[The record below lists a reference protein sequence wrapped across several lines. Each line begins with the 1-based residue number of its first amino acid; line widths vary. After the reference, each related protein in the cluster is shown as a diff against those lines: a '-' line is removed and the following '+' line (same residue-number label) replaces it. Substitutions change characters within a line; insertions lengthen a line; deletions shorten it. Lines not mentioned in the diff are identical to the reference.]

1 MSQQPSNRPAT
12 VHKLT
17 LALQHKLNNYV
28 IEHYSAAKLTDPEFA
43 VKAEQ
48 ELGFKV
54 TSGNIQGVRQAFDIQ
69 STRAAMAEEAAEPK
83 TRLDRMEKD
92 IEELKSQ
99 LSNLMQQLGVK

>member
-1 MSQQPSNRPAT
+1 
-12 VHKLT
+12 
-17 LALQHKLNNYV
+17 LQHKLNNYV
-28 IEHYSAAKLTDPEFA
+28 LEHYSAAKLTDPEFA

-54 TSGNIQGVRQAFDIQ
+54 TPGNIQGVRQAIEIQ
-69 STRAAMAEEAAEPK
+69 STKQAMAAEAAEPK